1 MLLHEYS
8 LFVEPGAN
16 AVVHTGSVALG
27 EQLPLV
33 PPPKLFRVLVQLQR
47 QLPPLCP
54 LSMQQWHST
63 PVMHTGAV
71 LSQVPVKEEINSSI
85 FLEHFQSF
93 EISHYKQ
100 QIPAVIMMNRLLMLD
115 FSKVGPKPP
124 SSKDHYQILEVID
137 HSK

>member
-1 MLLHEYS
+1 
-8 LFVEPGAN
+8 
-16 AVVHTGSVALG
+16 
-27 EQLPLV
+27 
-33 PPPKLFRVLVQLQR
+33 
-47 QLPPLCP
+47 
-54 LSMQQWHST
+54 MQQWHST

-71 LSQVPVKEEINSSI
+71 LSQVPVKEEINSGV